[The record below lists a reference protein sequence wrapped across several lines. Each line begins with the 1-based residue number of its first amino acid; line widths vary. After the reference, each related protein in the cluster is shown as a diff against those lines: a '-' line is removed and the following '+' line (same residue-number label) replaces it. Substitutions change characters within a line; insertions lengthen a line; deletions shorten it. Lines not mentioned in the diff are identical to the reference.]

1 MKKFF
6 KEFKQFISRGNIVD
20 LSIAVIIGAAFSA
33 IVTALTNKIIMPLV
47 NWVLALC
54 GGKEGLASA
63 YTILSPA
70 YDELGNLVLADSIY
84 IDWGAFIA
92 AIINFLIIAMTVFL
106 IVKAINNASKKIK
119 SFSQSVTAEM
129 KADLIKEK
137 MAVRAQAKAE
147 GRSYKEVWKE
157 HLEEQKIEAQEKE
170 RLEKEAKLKEEEE
183 NRKNNPTVEDLLK
196 DIKTLLEKNT
206 KQK

>member
-6 KEFKQFISRGNIVD
+6 KEFKEFISRGNIVD

-47 NWVLALC
+47 NWVLAVC
-54 GGKEGLASA
+54 GGKDGLASA

-70 YDELGNLVLADSIY
+70 YDEVGNLVLADSIY

-119 SFSQSVTAEM
+119 SFSKSVSNEM
-129 KADLIKEK
+129 KSDVLKEK
-137 MAVRAQAKAE
+137 IAVRAQAKAE
-147 GRSYKEVWKE
+147 GRKFKEVWKE
-157 HLEEQKIEAQEKE
+157 HLEEQKIAKQEKE
-170 RLEKEAKLKEEEE
+170 RLEEEAKLKEEEE

-196 DIKTLLEKNT
+196 DIKVLLEKNT

>member
-6 KEFKQFISRGNIVD
+6 KEFKDFISRGNIVD

-33 IVTALTNKIIMPLV
+33 IVTALTDKIIMPLV
-47 NWVLALC
+47 NWVLAIC
-54 GGKEGLASA
+54 GGKDGLASA
-63 YTILSPA
+63 YTILSPS
-70 YDELGNLVLADSIY
+70 YDEYGEIVLANSIY

-106 IVKAINNASKKIK
+106 IVKAINNASKKI
-119 SFSQSVTAEM
+119 QSISKTVTSEM
-129 KADLIKEK
+129 KSDLLKEK

-147 GRSYKEVWKE
+147 GRKFKEVWKE